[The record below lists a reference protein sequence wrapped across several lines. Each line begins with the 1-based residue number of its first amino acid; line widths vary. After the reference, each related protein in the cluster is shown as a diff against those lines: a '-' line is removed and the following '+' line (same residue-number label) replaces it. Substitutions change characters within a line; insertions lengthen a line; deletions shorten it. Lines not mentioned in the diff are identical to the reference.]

1 MEICEP
7 LMEQA
12 PAGIT
17 SVSKILKTK
26 QESGAKPP
34 FLNWQVKV
42 HGPDICARIEGNE
55 FELVFRKNYDNS
67 CRLHSVNQR
76 LADNPLLKPDDV
88 EAEKLWDGVSK
99 IINDAAL
106 AVKFAIKKNPAE
118 AVRRFVT

>member
-12 PAGIT
+12 PASIS

-26 QESGAKPP
+26 QESGARPP

-42 HGPDICARIEGNE
+42 RGPDISARIEDNE

-67 CRLHSVNQR
+67 CRLHYFNQR
-76 LADNPLLKPDDV
+76 LIDSALLKQD

-106 AVKFAIKKNPAE
+106 AVKFAIKRNPAE
-118 AVRRFVT
+118 VV

>member
-7 LMEQA
+7 LMEHA
-12 PAGIT
+12 PASIT

-26 QESGAKPP
+26 QESGARPP

-42 HGPDICARIEGNE
+42 RGPDISARIEGNE

-67 CRLHSVNQR
+67 CRLHYANQR
-76 LADNPLLKPDDV
+76 LTDSALLKQDG
-88 EAEKLWDGVSK
+88 AENLWDGVSK

-106 AVKFAIKKNPAE
+106 AVKCAIKKNSLE
-118 AVRRFVT
+118 AV

>member
-7 LMEQA
+7 LREHA
-12 PAGIT
+12 NIT

-26 QESGAKPP
+26 QESGARPP

-42 HGPDICARIEGNE
+42 HGPDIRARIEGNE
-55 FELVFRKNYDNS
+55 FELVFRRNYDNS

-76 LADNPLLKPDDV
+76 LADNPHLKPDDL
-88 EAEKLWDGVSK
+88 EAEKLWNGVSK

-106 AVKFAIKKNPAE
+106 AVKFAIKKNSVE
-118 AVRRFVT
+118 AV